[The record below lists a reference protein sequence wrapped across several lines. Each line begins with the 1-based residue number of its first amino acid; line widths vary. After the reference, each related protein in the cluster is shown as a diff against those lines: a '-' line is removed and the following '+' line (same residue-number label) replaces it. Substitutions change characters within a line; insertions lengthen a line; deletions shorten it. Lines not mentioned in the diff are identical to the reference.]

1 MAVLHHGLYNFTVF
15 FFLVMWFYKW
25 KNNHSKKKKN
35 LITGDKGFHI
45 LLLLSDHMLML
56 CIA

>member
-1 MAVLHHGLYNFTVF
+1 
-15 FFLVMWFYKW
+15 MWFYKW

-56 CIA
+56 YIAW